1 MRRRRA
7 RACAKLP
14 CVNAGSPRAHEVP
27 RAREV
32 IALALPALGALAAEP
47 LYVLGDTAIV
57 GHLGRT
63 PLAGL
68 AIAGTLLAEI
78 VGLCTF
84 LEYGT
89 TAKAARLYGAGQRE
103 EALDVGVQATWL
115 AFALGTLVVV
125 VLELLAGP
133 ALRLIAGSEDSASLH
148 AALEWFRIAAL
159 GAPFM
164 LVIAAAQGWL
174 RAFQDTRTGLVVL
187 VASNLAS
194 VALSLAL
201 IRGLGLGLE
210 GSAIANV
217 VSQMAAA
224 AVFVAL
230 LWRRA
235 PSLAPSWERMIP
247 QLRAARDL
255 GLRSLAFTAAFLL
268 AAAVAA
274 RMGDA
279 QVAAHQIGFQLWI
292 FVALVLDSVAI
303 AAQALIGR
311 LLGAGAVDA
320 AATLARRLLVA
331 GLVFGVAVGALFA
344 AGSHVVP
351 ALFTSDADV
360 REQAGVLWP
369 WLVGMMPV
377 AGALFAL
384 DGVFFGA
391 GDLAFMRRMT
401 LIASLGAFLPMLI
414 LAHVLDLGLGGIW
427 AGIAAFIGVRMV
439 LAALRWRSRRWL
451 ITGTL
456 MVDEKPVGA

>member
-1 MRRRRA
+1 VDA
-7 RACAKLP
+7 A
-14 CVNAGSPRAHEVP
+14 SPSVRTREVP

-32 IALALPALGALAAEP
+32 VALALPALGALAAEP

-57 GHLGRT
+57 GHLGRV

-68 AIAGTLLAEI
+68 AIAGTLLSEV
-78 VGLCTF
+78 VGLCMF

-89 TAKAARLYGAGQRE
+89 TAKGARLYGAGHE
-103 EALDVGVQATWL
+103 PEALDVGVQATWL
-115 AFALGTLVVV
+115 ALALGVVCV
-125 VLELLAGP
+125 LVLELLAEP
-133 ALRLIAGSEDSASLH
+133 ALQLIAGSRDSASLEQ
-148 AALEWFRIAAL
+148 ALTWFRIAAL

-174 RAFQDTRTGLVVL
+174 RAFQDTRTGFVVL
-187 VASNLAS
+187 VLSNLAS
-194 VALSLAL
+194 IALSLTL
-201 IRGLGLGLE
+201 IRGFGLGIE

-217 VSQMAAA
+217 VSQVGAAS
-224 AVFVAL
+224 VFGVL
-230 LWRRA
+230 LVRRA
-235 PSLAPSWERMIP
+235 PSLQPSLARMWP

-279 QVAAHQIGFQLWI
+279 QVAAHTIGFQLWI
-292 FVALVLDSVAI
+292 FVALALDAVAI

-331 GLVFGVAVGALFA
+331 GFVFGTAVGIVFA
-344 AGSHVVP
+344 AGHHVVP
-351 ALFTSDADV
+351 QLFSSDAEV
-360 REQAGVLWP
+360 QRQAAVLWP

-377 AGALFAL
+377 AGVLFAL

-391 GDLAFMRRMT
+391 GDLAFMRRVT
-401 LIASLGAFLPMLI
+401 LIAVLGAFLPILI
-414 LAHVLDLGLGGIW
+414 AAHVLDLGLGGVW
-427 AGIAAFIGVRMV
+427 AGIAAFVAVRMV
-439 LAALRWRSRRWL
+439 LGALRWRSRRWL
-451 ITGTL
+451 VAGTL
-456 MVDEKPVGA
+456 MVDERPIDAGSARFE